1 MRDVEV
7 LETAATPKSA
17 STEIDP
23 TDPFGFDSSDK
34 ATIFLHETASWLADY
49 HDISLAETA
58 RNGWIE
64 GSMPIGRQSWFVR
77 FALSNADR
85 LRVTSPES
93 ITVAIAENAIAALAR
108 YTQKQS

>member
-23 TDPFGFDSSDK
+23 TDPCGFDSSDK

-93 ITVAIAENAIAALAR
+93 ITVAIAENAMAALAR

>member
-1 MRDVEV
+1 
-7 LETAATPKSA
+7 
-17 STEIDP
+17 
-23 TDPFGFDSSDK
+23 
-34 ATIFLHETASWLADY
+34 
-49 HDISLAETA
+49 
-58 RNGWIE
+58 
-64 GSMPIGRQSWFVR
+64 MPIGMQSWFVR